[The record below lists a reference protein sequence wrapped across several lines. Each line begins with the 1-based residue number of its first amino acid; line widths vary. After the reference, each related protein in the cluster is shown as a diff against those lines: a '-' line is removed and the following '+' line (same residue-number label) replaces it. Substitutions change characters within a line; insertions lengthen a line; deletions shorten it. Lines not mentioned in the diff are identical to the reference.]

1 MNNKMHFFLLLIL
14 VLQDVSWCLTDDND
28 YTILKSE
35 VITKPGCQRQC
46 GDLMVPYPFGIKSE
60 GIDCSLNPSFD
71 ISCNYS
77 TSPPKAFIKTSN
89 LQVFDISDSQL
100 RISNIVARNCYNQSG
115 VVKANFPF
123 TRLNRT
129 PYTFSDANVL
139 TVIGCDDYAYIYKD
153 KDRLPKGCTTTCS
166 KPEEV
171 PTNECAG
178 SGCCQVPIKVLK
190 YFRIKLN
197 SFYRHANI
205 STFNPCG
212 YAFFG
217 EKDGFQFKGVS
228 DVNSS
233 EFTFRKRIQASV
245 PIVLDWVIEN
255 TTCALASQVSDSYA
269 CKSENSFCVN
279 VSTSGGYRC
288 KCEKGYEGNPYISTG
303 CQELKKATNNY
314 SADRVLGQG
323 GYGIVYKGILFDQRV
338 VAIKKSKVMDTSQIE
353 QFINEVVILTQ
364 VNHRNVVKLLGCCLE
379 CEVPLLVYE
388 YVSNGTLFDHVHNT
402 DGGVSWLSLE
412 NRLRIAAETS
422 GALAYLHSA
431 ASIPIIHR
439 DVKLANILLDDHRVA
454 KISDFGASR
463 LVPMDQ
469 AKVTTLVQGTLGYL
483 DPEYFHSGQLTDK
496 SDVYSFGVVLA
507 ELLTGRKPICMANQ
521 PEERNLAT
529 YFITSVKENRLFQ
542 ILETRIVREG
552 TLDQLQKA
560 AQLVMKCLSLNGQE
574 RPTMKEVSM
583 EIESLRRFTRHPWAN
598 HQHDIEESRS
608 LIGDNKIQHS
618 DLYEVELSSHNNVG
632 NHSEGYNSS
641 STISLLHPFPSTSPR

>member
-1 MNNKMHFFLLLIL
+1 MHLFLLLVL

-28 YTILKSE
+28 HTLLMPE

-60 GIDCSLNPSFD
+60 GLNCSINPSFD
-71 ISCNYS
+71 ITCNYS
-77 TSPPKAFIKTSN
+77 TSPPKAFIKTTN

-115 VVKANFPF
+115 VVKSNFPF

-153 KDRLPKGCTTTCS
+153 QDRLPKGCTTTCS

-217 EKDGFQFKGVS
+217 EKDGFQFRGVS

-233 EFTFRKRIQASV
+233 ELTFRKRIQASV

-255 TTCALASQVSDSYA
+255 KTCAQAAQDSDSYA

-279 VSTSGGYRC
+279 VSTPGGYRC

-303 CQELKKATNNY
+303 C
-314 SADRVLGQG
+314 
-323 GYGIVYKGILFDQRV
+323 KG
-338 VAIKKSKVMDTSQIE
+338 
-353 QFINEVVILTQ
+353 N
-364 VNHRNVVKLLGCCLE
+364 
-379 CEVPLLVYE
+379 
-388 YVSNGTLFDHVHNT
+388 
-402 DGGVSWLSLE
+402 
-412 NRLRIAAETS
+412 
-422 GALAYLHSA
+422 
-431 ASIPIIHR
+431 
-439 DVKLANILLDDHRVA
+439 
-454 KISDFGASR
+454 
-463 LVPMDQ
+463 
-469 AKVTTLVQGTLGYL
+469 
-483 DPEYFHSGQLTDK
+483 
-496 SDVYSFGVVLA
+496 
-507 ELLTGRKPICMANQ
+507 KPI
-521 PEERNLAT
+521 
-529 YFITSVKENRLFQ
+529 
-542 ILETRIVREG
+542 
-552 TLDQLQKA
+552 
-560 AQLVMKCLSLNGQE
+560 
-574 RPTMKEVSM
+574 
-583 EIESLRRFTRHPWAN
+583 
-598 HQHDIEESRS
+598 
-608 LIGDNKIQHS
+608 
-618 DLYEVELSSHNNVG
+618 
-632 NHSEGYNSS
+632 
-641 STISLLHPFPSTSPR
+641 